1 MRFRVVA
8 FAVLV
13 GGGWAA
19 LAMSP
24 DHPAVPPSRRPT
36 EYDLIFRGGTVVD
49 GTGQPRRR
57 ADVAVTGERI
67 EAVGDLSA
75 ATARRVVDATG
86 LVVAPGFIDMLGW
99 SQYTILVDNRGL
111 SKVTQG
117 ITTEVTGEGWSPAPV
132 NAATL
137 REDSAQLAA
146 WGLRVDWRDLDG
158 YFRRLERSGLP
169 FNLGTLVGASTLR
182 LYVVGRDRRPP
193 TPAEL
198 GAMVA
203 LVDTAMR
210 QGALGLGSS
219 LIYEP
224 AAYASTAEL
233 VALARA
239 AGAHGGFYASH
250 IRDEGNG
257 IRGALAEALRI
268 GREAGVPVEIWHLK
282 VTGQSRGRMRQIIG
296 LLDSARASGLR
307 VGANSYPYTASG
319 RSLTAS
325 LPLWVRVGGPDSVVR
340 RLRDPAVRARV
351 RREVRAQTLG
361 AQLVLAVLDSSLR
374 RYQGRRLADIAAEE
388 GRHPADVLMDIVLAD
403 HGDPNTSVAVFGMRE
418 DDVVAAIRQP
428 WIGVG
433 SDRGASAPD
442 GPLAAQPPHPRAYGT
457 FPRILGR
464 YVREQRVVSL
474 ETAVRKMTGVAADRF
489 GLVERGY
496 LRPGYFADIT
506 VFDPVT
512 VVDRSTFE
520 QPHQLSDGMRY
531 VMVNG
536 RFTLDGGRPTAER
549 PGRAL
554 RGPGWRAD
562 R

>member
-8 FAVLV
+8 FAILA

-19 LAMSP
+19 LSASP
-24 DHPAVPPSRRPT
+24 DRPA

-57 ADVAVTGERI
+57 ADVAVTAERI
-67 EAVGDLSA
+67 EAVGDLEG
-75 ATARRVVDATG
+75 ATARRVVDAAG

-158 YFRRLERSGLP
+158 YFRRLELSGLP

-182 LYVVGRDRRPP
+182 LYVVGRDRRAP

-224 AAYASTAEL
+224 ATFAGTAEL

-257 IRGALAEALRI
+257 IRGALAEAFRI
-268 GREAGVPVEIWHLK
+268 GREARVPVEIWHLK
-282 VTGQSRGRMRQIIG
+282 VTGQSRGGMRQIIG

-325 LPLWVRVGGPDSVVR
+325 LPLWVRVGGPDSLVR

-351 RREVRAQTLG
+351 RRETRGLAS
-361 AQLVLAVLDSSLR
+361 QLVLAVLDSSLR

-388 GRHPADVLMDIVLAD
+388 GRHPADVVMDIVLAD
-403 HGDPNTSVAVFGMRE
+403 HGDPNTSVAVFGMLE
-418 DDVVAAIRQP
+418 DDVVEALRQP

-442 GPLAAQPPHPRAYGT
+442 GPLAGQPPHPRAYGT

-464 YVREQRVVSL
+464 YVREQRVLSL

-489 GLVERGY
+489 GLVGRGY

-506 VFDPVT
+506 VFDPASIA
-512 VVDRSTFE
+512 DRSTFE
-520 QPHQLSDGMRY
+520 QPHQLAQGVRY
-531 VMVNG
+531 VLVNG

-554 RGPGWRAD
+554 RGPGWRAN

>member
-8 FAVLV
+8 FAAVFGAV
-13 GGGWAA
+13 GLAA
-19 LAMSP
+19 LAPSA
-24 DHPAVPPSRRPT
+24 DRPAVTLTRRPT
-36 EYDLIFRGGTVVD
+36 DYDILFRGGVVVD
-49 GTGQPRRR
+49 GTGGARRR

-67 EAVGDLSA
+67 AAVGDLA
-75 ATARRVVDATG
+75 GATARRVVDATG

-117 ITTEVTGEGWSPAPV
+117 ITTEITGEGWSPAPV

-137 REDSAQLAA
+137 REDSAQFAA
-146 WGLRVDWRDLDG
+146 WGLVVDWRDLDG
-158 YFRRLERSGLP
+158 YFRRLERTGLP
-169 FNLGTLVGASTLR
+169 FNLGTLVGASTVR
-182 LYVVGRDRRPP
+182 LYVVGRDRRAP
-193 TPAEL
+193 TDAEL
-198 GAMVA
+198 RGMTA

-224 AAYASTAEL
+224 AAYAGTAEL

-250 IRDEGNG
+250 IRDEGDG

-282 VTGQSRGRMRQIIG
+282 VTGRSRGQMRQIVRM
-296 LLDSARASGLR
+296 LDSARASGLR

-325 LPLWVRVGGPDSVVR
+325 LPLWVRAGGPDSLVG

-351 RREVRAQTLG
+351 RREARSFG
-361 AQLVLAVLDSSLR
+361 SQLVLAVLDTSLR
-374 RYQGRRLADIAAEE
+374 RYQGRRITDIAAEE
-388 GRHPADVLMDIVLAD
+388 RRHPADVAMDIVLAD

-418 DDVVAAIRQP
+418 ADVAEAIRQP

-464 YVREQRVVSL
+464 YVRDQGAVTL
-474 ETAVRKMTGVAADRF
+474 EAAVRKMTGIAADRF

-496 LRPGYFADIT
+496 LRHGYFADIT
-506 VFDPVT
+506 VFDPGTVT
-512 VVDRSTFE
+512 DRSTFE
-520 QPHQLSDGMRY
+520 QPHQVSEGIRY
-531 VMVNG
+531 VVVNG
-536 RFTLDGGRPTAER
+536 RFTLDEGLPTNER
-549 PGRAL
+549 PGRPI
-554 RGPGWRAD
+554 RGPGWRVP